1 MPNTISHGAWSKL
14 REITIDLED
23 YKVVNKMMEEAI
35 KNKLRYTRKVVSRD
49 KLAYLL
55 HNRIGTSRIE
65 SIAKQVEGN
74 DTRNPTTVCYIV
86 KKQLNGLVKEI
97 NTLKARI
104 FQNDKDIRKK
114 LGSQWRICLYTSA
127 CDVETSFTWHKEKK
141 HSVRSRKHLF
151 NKYKNS
157 KNISTVEHGG
167 MEIHI
172 SEDLTTVQR
181 EEFMSNQ
188 DQPVSLGVDLTPH
201 ELAFLKLPQNLT
213 DHTNFDYLKACTDT
227 ALMASKY
234 RMSVS
239 QRIKQ
244 GRTEEDMNLRPEY
257 MKREEAIEEVNKTKV
272 YDFDSKYASFS
283 NMRVTSMKTCRRV
296 TIPEPLPEQEEAH
309 IQTVITAVEG
319 AINREAARNKSMRI
333 KPSTLTK
340 SEALG
345 LKTLKKRTKK
355 GESAIVATDKSGRL
369 AVLDKANYDRKV
381 AEHTKNDPIVSVEH
395 VVKLEATLSATSSSL
410 ARLLKIGDKWGHQDR
425 VQSAAKSE
433 LSSIP
438 PLAILIKDHKPDVDK
453 PVRPLCRSAESPNG
467 PLSEITSDVMSIV
480 ANELN
485 GRQGT
490 EVKST
495 EEMCA
500 ILDNI
505 NTVVEP
511 DYNCLDQCGVIKQE
525 ALSNHNLAIHPDH
538 LPNIVIGSMDVKAL
552 YPSLD
557 IEHSSKIIEKLI
569 IESHVDFDCDV
580 QFMALHIAATNTQL
594 EIDNYGLSDVI
605 HTRKHKN
612 GPRPLI
618 ISKSVTGTKLERE
631 QWDSWILP
639 VRTPTIQETKLMLA
653 IVISQAVKLVMKSH
667 VYTNSDVIR
676 QQMFGG
682 AIGIRATCE
691 VAKLVMLE
699 HDRILWKTVAEA
711 GIVKIDSGR
720 YVDDENPAF
729 KPTPPGARLINGKVV
744 IIQEHI
750 ISDKLIP
757 HDRRTFDLV
766 QQIANSIWDHIQF
779 TIEVPSESKNG
790 LIPVL
795 DMQVGINQI
804 GQVTRQFYVKPMNT
818 PYTILARSAH
828 SWQIKRSTLTQ
839 EGVRRLLCTSTNTP
853 VHIRNKILEDWDL
866 KMNRSG
872 YTQSFRNNVISSS
885 VQIYQEKLLTAQQG
899 GRPVHRPNGWCASER
914 DMNKHINTQTW
925 YQGKARERNLA
936 PLIIDSTQSGKME
949 KEIQQILTN
958 ASQTSSVRIKLC
970 LRGGRKVAK
979 NAQSDPFASRTC
991 NRTDCVVCSTPNS
1004 NGGCKQAGIGYQ
1016 LSCNPCTDLDIR
1028 SHIPR

>member
-1 MPNTISHGAWSKL
+1 M
-14 REITIDLED
+14 
-23 YKVVNKMMEEAI
+23 
-35 KNKLRYTRKVVSRD
+35 
-49 KLAYLL
+49 
-55 HNRIGTSRIE
+55 
-65 SIAKQVEGN
+65 
-74 DTRNPTTVCYIV
+74 
-86 KKQLNGLVKEI
+86 
-97 NTLKARI
+97 
-104 FQNDKDIRKK
+104 
-114 LGSQWRICLYTSA
+114 SQQ
-127 CDVETSFTWHKEKK
+127 E
-141 HSVRSRKHLF
+141 
-151 NKYKNS
+151 
-157 KNISTVEHGG
+157 
-167 MEIHI
+167 
-172 SEDLTTVQR
+172 
-181 EEFMSNQ
+181 
-188 DQPVSLGVDLTPH
+188 QPVSLGVDLTPH

-234 RMSVS
+234 RMTVS

-296 TIPEPLPEQEEAH
+296 TIPEPLPEQEEAQ

-319 AINREAARNKSMRI
+319 AINREAARNKAMRI
-333 KPSTLTK
+333 KPSTLTR

-355 GESAIVATDKSGRL
+355 GDSAIVATDKSGRL

-381 AEHTKNDPIVSVEH
+381 AEHTKNDPIVSAQH
-395 VVKLEATLSATSSSL
+395 VAKLEATLSATSSSL

-438 PLAILIKDHKPDVDK
+438 PLAILIKDHKPDADK

-480 ANELN
+480 ANKLN
-485 GRQGT
+485 GRQRT

-505 NTVVEP
+505 NNTVEP
-511 DYNCLDQCGVIKQE
+511 DYDCLNQCGVIKQE
-525 ALSNHNLAIHPDH
+525 DLANHNLANHPDH
-538 LPNIVIGSMDVKAL
+538 LPNIVIGSMDVKSL

-594 EIDNYGLSDVI
+594 EIDNYGLTDVI

-618 ISKSVTGTKLERE
+618 ISKSVTDTKLERE

-653 IVISQAVKLVMKSH
+653 LVISQAVKLVMKSH

-699 HDRILWKTVAEA
+699 HDRILWDTVAKA

-729 KPTPPGARLINGKVV
+729 KPTPPGARLVNDKIE

-750 ISDKLIP
+750 QSDKLIP
-757 HDRRTFDLV
+757 HDRRTFDIV
-766 QQIANSIWDHIQF
+766 QQIANSIWEHIQF

-828 SWQIKRSTLTQ
+828 SWQIKRSTLIQ

-853 VHIRNKILEDWDL
+853 THIRNKILEDWDL

-885 VQIYQEKLLTAQQG
+885 VQIYQDKLLTAQKG

-936 PLIIDSTQSGKME
+936 PLILDSTQSGKME

-991 NRTDCVVCSTPNS
+991 NRTDCVVCSAPNS

-1016 LSCNPCTDLDIR
+1016 LSCNPCSDVDIESTYQGESSKSAFERGLQHSKGLAKKSNDNPLWKHSELHHNGDNKIPFTMSVTGRFAKPMVRQENEAIRIRESKAKYEMNSRSEFRQPVIIRLIPTTSNSQTDQTGTPATIMDPRRYNNKRKATDMSVLTHHMYSPDPNSREAPTISQTTLETTTLDSPDVIR
-1028 SHIPR
+1028 I